1 MGGKFTIDN
10 AGNSPKTEPT
20 GRTGAAGGA
29 GGAGTC
35 GESKSTP
42 APAAGGT
49 GRTGGTGSA
58 GGKTEEKKPAGLVVV
73 DAEKPTIPAPP
84 EKSPD
89 KKPKKVRKN
98 KKQTPALPVEQV
110 DALIVSLSG
119 IVASRPH
126 CEHWLISE
134 QEAHTISQPLCNILD
149 KYEVFNKV
157 GTHSDAIALAVA
169 SVSVVLPRAMLS
181 MAMIMEGKKRARTGQ
196 TTDVAVKEKPPKAG
210 STELSGRTEQQ
221 HGRAN
226 DGSDGGS
233 SLSFLGAVIG

>member
-1 MGGKFTIDN
+1 MGGKFTIN
-10 AGNSPKTEPT
+10 NERTSPKAEPT
-20 GRTGAAGGA
+20 GKPGAAGGA
-29 GGAGTC
+29 GTG
-35 GESKSTP
+35 GENKSTP

-49 GRTGGTGSA
+49 GGTGRTGGTGGT
-58 GGKTEEKKPAGLVVV
+58 GGKTEEKKSDGLVVV

-98 KKQTPALPVEQV
+98 KKQVPALPVDQV
-110 DALIVSLSG
+110 DSLIVSLSG

-149 KYEVFNKV
+149 KYDVFNKV
-157 GTHSDAIALAVA
+157 GTHSDAIALVVA
-169 SVSVVLPRAMLS
+169 SVSVILPRAMLS
-181 MAMIMEGKKRARTGQ
+181 MAMMKEGKKRARTGQ
-196 TTDVAVKEKPPKAG
+196 STDVAVKEKPPKAG
-210 STELSGRTEQQ
+210 SAELSGRTEQQ
-221 HGRAN
+221 HGRAS